1 MRVKKLVSAL
11 SALAITVTAMAGLAV
26 TANAAGAYVSP
37 ENLVYSVNYAD
48 SEAYATAGAT
58 DGWDVW
64 YSQAGE
70 ATVGIG
76 VGSGMEGKAA
86 LAGSGS
92 NSRAYEAG
100 KIWQKTYA
108 GDVSVVANWNTGECT
123 NIDGGVPIYSFIRL
137 LDSNK
142 RPIMEVRAYGQN
154 VEIGVNNNNAV
165 SGFDKND
172 VREASW
178 TIVADIDYE
187 NKQVDYEIKIGNKT
201 LLTGNDVAFMDSE
214 ASALSGV
221 SIGKGGGTRGAS
233 KNNPQILKDISV
245 YQFTPPEPVA
255 PAVEQVTV
263 NDESGVAMADVAAFA
278 TTTEASV
285 SEGQTLYWNITA
297 TKDGQTK
304 HGSEPIEANLE
315 TAVKVGLI
323 VYNIPEGAEVTAEL
337 GYTPIADAE

>member
-26 TANAAGAYVSP
+26 NAGAAGAYVSP

-123 NIDGGVPIYSFIRL
+123 YIDGDVPIYSFIRL

-154 VEIGVNNNNAV
+154 LEIGVNNNNAV
-165 SGFDKND
+165 SDFDKND
-172 VREASW
+172 VRGANW

-245 YQFTPPEPVA
+245 YQFTQPEPEI
-255 PAVEQVTV
+255 PEAV
-263 NDESGVAMADVAAFA
+263 DA
-278 TTTEASV
+278 
-285 SEGQTLYWNITA
+285 
-297 TKDGQTK
+297 
-304 HGSEPIEANLE
+304 
-315 TAVKVGLI
+315 TAVKGDFGSARAFMATYTLNSEYGTPVWKITAEDYGTDSVEANIPATSGEVKLGLI
-323 VYNIPEGAEVTAEL
+323 VDNVPDGTEISATF
-337 GYTPIADAE
+337 GYADAE